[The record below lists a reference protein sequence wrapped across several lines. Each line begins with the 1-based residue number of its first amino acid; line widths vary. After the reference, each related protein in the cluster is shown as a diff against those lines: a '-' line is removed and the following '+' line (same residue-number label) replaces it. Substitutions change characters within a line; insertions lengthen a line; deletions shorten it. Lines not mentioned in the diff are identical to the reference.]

1 MAVLNPAPVALYIHW
16 PYCSRICPY
25 CDFNVTRDRGQTDT
39 QQALFEAIRA
49 DLRTQASWLG
59 PRRLASVFFGGG
71 TPSLMKPDWVAA
83 LIAEARMLFP
93 VKTDIEITL
102 EANPTDA
109 EIARYRA
116 FQAAGINRLS
126 IGIQSLD
133 DAALRFLGRNHSAR
147 EALTGLETALSVFE
161 RVSLDLIYALPEQS
175 LENWEDELRRAV
187 SLGIEHISPYQLT
200 IESETAF
207 GRAARRG
214 QLRIPDPEQGEAFY
228 DTTQSV
234 LTELGYEAY
243 EVSNHARGV
252 AARSQ
257 HNINVWEGVDYVGV
271 GPGAHGRLT
280 LFPDYMAMVFG
291 PARQDTEK
299 WAHGRLTFDNSR
311 HSTVAEPDLKA
322 YIARVRETG
331 HSVTPEPLSL
341 DEASEEALML
351 GLRLI
356 EGVRLERIAGLPL
369 NKRDE
374 LVAEGFL
381 ELTPQ
386 RLRATP
392 KGRVVLDRLLLELLS

>member
-71 TPSLMKPDWVAA
+71 TPSLMKPEWVAA
-83 LIAEARMLFP
+83 LIAEVKTLFP
-93 VKTDIEITL
+93 VETDIEITL

-147 EALTGLETALSVFE
+147 EALAGLETALSVFE

-175 LENWEDELRRAV
+175 LENWEAELRRAAH
-187 SLGIEHISPYQLT
+187 LGVEHISPYQLT
-200 IESETAF
+200 LESETAF

-234 LTELGYEAY
+234 LSELGYEAY

-271 GPGAHGRLT
+271 GPGSHGR
-280 LFPDYMAMVFG
+280 V
-291 PARQDTEK
+291 
-299 WAHGRLTFDNSR
+299 TFDSSR
-311 HSTVAEPDLKA
+311 HTTVAEPDLKA

-331 HSVTPEPLSL
+331 HSVTPEPLSPE
-341 DEASEEALML
+341 EASEEALML

-374 LVAEGFL
+374 LIAEGFL
-381 ELTPQ
+381 ELTSE

>member
-83 LIAEARMLFP
+83 LIAEAKTLFP
-93 VKTDIEITL
+93 VAGDIEITL

-175 LENWEDELRRAV
+175 LENWEDELRRTA

-234 LTELGYEAY
+234 LSELGYEAY

-257 HNINVWEGVDYVGV
+257 HNINVWEGVDYVGI
-271 GPGAHGRLT
+271 GPGSHGR
-280 LFPDYMAMVFG
+280 VS
-291 PARQDTEK
+291 
-299 WAHGRLTFDNSR
+299 FDNSR

-374 LVAEGFL
+374 LIAEGFL
-381 ELTPQ
+381 ELTPE

>member
-83 LIAEARMLFP
+83 LIAEAKTLFP
-93 VKTDIEITL
+93 VIGDIEITL

-175 LENWEDELRRAV
+175 LAKWEDELRRAAR
-187 SLGIEHISPYQLT
+187 LGVEHISPYQLT
-200 IESETAF
+200 IESDTAF

-234 LTELGYEAY
+234 LSELGYEAY

-271 GPGAHGRLT
+271 GPGSHGR
-280 LFPDYMAMVFG
+280 V
-291 PARQDTEK
+291 
-299 WAHGRLTFDNSR
+299 TFDNSR
-311 HSTVAEPDLKA
+311 HATVAEADLKA

-331 HSVTPEPLSL
+331 HSVTPEPLSAE
-341 DEASEEALML
+341 EASEEALML
-351 GLRLI
+351 GLRLV

-369 NKRDE
+369 KNRDE
-374 LVAEGFL
+374 LIAEGFL

>member
-1 MAVLNPAPVALYIHW
+1 MAVLTSAPVALYIHW

-25 CDFNVTRDRGQTDT
+25 CDFNVTRDRGQADT
-39 QQALFEAIRA
+39 QNALFEAIRA
-49 DLRTQASWLG
+49 DLRMQASWLG
-59 PRRLASVFFGGG
+59 PRRLVSVFFGGG

-83 LIAEARMLFP
+83 VINEAKTLFP
-93 VKTDIEITL
+93 VTNDIEITL

-126 IGIQSLD
+126 IGIQSLN

-147 EALTGLETALSVFE
+147 EALMGLETALSVFD
-161 RVSLDLIYALPEQS
+161 RVSLDLIYALPDQS
-175 LENWEDELRRAV
+175 LENWEDELRRAAH
-187 SLGIEHISPYQLT
+187 LGVEHISPYQLT

-214 QLRIPDPEQGEAFY
+214 QLRIPDPERGEAFY
-228 DTTQSV
+228 DQTQSV

-243 EVSNHARGV
+243 EVSNHARGKE
-252 AARSQ
+252 ARSK
-257 HNINVWEGVDYVGV
+257 HNINVWEGVDYVGI

-280 LFPDYMAMVFG
+280 FDK
-291 PARQDTEK
+291 ARH
-299 WAHGRLTFDNSR
+299 A
-311 HSTVAEPDLKA
+311 TVAEPDLKA

-331 HSVTPEPLSL
+331 HSVTREPLSPE
-341 DEASEEALML
+341 EASEEALML

-369 NKRDE
+369 NKSDE
-374 LVAEGFL
+374 LIAGGFL
-381 ELTPQ
+381 EATRE

>member
-71 TPSLMKPDWVAA
+71 TPSLMKPEWVAA
-83 LIAEARMLFP
+83 LIAEAKTLFP
-93 VKTDIEITL
+93 VETDIEITL

-147 EALTGLETALSVFE
+147 EALAGLETALSVFD

-175 LENWEDELRRAV
+175 LENWEAELRRAAH
-187 SLGIEHISPYQLT
+187 LGVEHISPYQLT
-200 IESETAF
+200 LESETAF

-234 LTELGYEAY
+234 LSELGYEAY
-243 EVSNHARGV
+243 EVSNHARGG

-271 GPGAHGRLT
+271 GPGS
-280 LFPDYMAMVFG
+280 
-291 PARQDTEK
+291 
-299 WAHGRLTFDNSR
+299 HGRLTFDNSR
-311 HSTVAEPDLKA
+311 HATVAEADLKA
-322 YIARVRETG
+322 YIARVRKTG
-331 HSVTPEPLSL
+331 HSVTPEPLSAE
-341 DEASEEALML
+341 EASEEALML

-369 NKRDE
+369 NKQDE
-374 LVAEGFL
+374 LIAEGFL

>member
-71 TPSLMKPDWVAA
+71 TPSLMKPEWVAA
-83 LIAEARMLFP
+83 LIAEVKTLFP
-93 VKTDIEITL
+93 VETDIEITL

-133 DAALRFLGRNHSAR
+133 DAALRFLGRNHSVR
-147 EALTGLETALSVFE
+147 EALAGLETALSVFE

-175 LENWEDELRRAV
+175 LETWDAELRRAAH
-187 SLGIEHISPYQLT
+187 LGVEHISPYPLT
-200 IESETAF
+200 LESETAF

-234 LTELGYEAY
+234 LSELGYEAY

-271 GPGAHGRLT
+271 GPGSHGR
-280 LFPDYMAMVFG
+280 V
-291 PARQDTEK
+291 
-299 WAHGRLTFDNSR
+299 TFDNSR
-311 HSTVAEPDLKA
+311 HATVAEADLKA

-331 HSVTPEPLSL
+331 HSVTPEPLSAE
-341 DEASEEALML
+341 EASEEALML

-374 LVAEGFL
+374 LIAEGFL
-381 ELTPQ
+381 ELSPQ

>member
-49 DLRTQASWLG
+49 DLKTQASWLG

-83 LIAEARMLFP
+83 LIAEAKTLFP
-93 VKTDIEITL
+93 VETGIEITL

-161 RVSLDLIYALPEQS
+161 RVSLDLIYALPDQS
-175 LENWEDELRRAV
+175 LENWEAELRRAAH
-187 SLGIEHISPYQLT
+187 LGVEHISPYQLT

-234 LTELGYEAY
+234 LSELGYEAY

-271 GPGAHGRLT
+271 GPGS
-280 LFPDYMAMVFG
+280 
-291 PARQDTEK
+291 
-299 WAHGRLTFDNSR
+299 HGRLTFDNSR
-311 HSTVAEPDLKA
+311 HATAAEPDLKA

-331 HSVTPEPLSL
+331 HSVTPKPLSPE
-341 DEASEEALML
+341 EASEEALML

-374 LVAEGFL
+374 LIAEGFL
-381 ELTPQ
+381 ELT
-386 RLRATP
+386 RERIRATP

>member
-25 CDFNVTRDRGQTDT
+25 CDFNVTRDRGHTDT

-83 LIAEARMLFP
+83 LINEAKTLFP
-93 VKTDIEITL
+93 VTGDIEITL

-116 FQAAGINRLS
+116 FLAAGINRLS
-126 IGIQSLD
+126 IGVQSLD
-133 DAALRFLGRNHSAR
+133 DVALRFLGRNHSAR
-147 EALTGLETALSVFE
+147 EALMGLETALSVFE
-161 RVSLDLIYALPEQS
+161 RVSLDLIYALPAQS
-175 LENWEDELRRAV
+175 LESWEDELRRAAR
-187 SLGIEHISPYQLT
+187 LGVEHISPYQLT
-200 IESETAF
+200 IEPETAF

-228 DTTQSV
+228 DKTQSV

-243 EVSNHARGV
+243 EVSNHARGK
-252 AARSQ
+252 AARSK

-271 GPGAHGRLT
+271 GPGSHGRLS
-280 LFPDYMAMVFG
+280 
-291 PARQDTEK
+291 
-299 WAHGRLTFDNSR
+299 FDNSR
-311 HSTVAEPDLKA
+311 HATVAEPDLKA
-322 YIARVRETG
+322 YIARVGETG
-331 HSVTPEPLSL
+331 DSVTPEPLSPE
-341 DEASEEALML
+341 EASEEALML

-356 EGVRLERIAGLPL
+356 EGVRLERIAGLAL
-369 NKRDE
+369 NKCNE
-374 LVAEGFL
+374 LIAGGFL
-381 ELTPQ
+381 ELTRE

>member
-83 LIAEARMLFP
+83 LIAEAKTLFP
-93 VKTDIEITL
+93 VAGDIEITL

-175 LENWEDELRRAV
+175 LENWEDELRR
-187 SLGIEHISPYQLT
+187 
-200 IESETAF
+200 
-207 GRAARRG
+207 
-214 QLRIPDPEQGEAFY
+214 
-228 DTTQSV
+228 
-234 LTELGYEAY
+234 
-243 EVSNHARGV
+243 
-252 AARSQ
+252 
-257 HNINVWEGVDYVGV
+257 
-271 GPGAHGRLT
+271 
-280 LFPDYMAMVFG
+280 
-291 PARQDTEK
+291 
-299 WAHGRLTFDNSR
+299 
-311 HSTVAEPDLKA
+311 
-322 YIARVRETG
+322 
-331 HSVTPEPLSL
+331 
-341 DEASEEALML
+341 
-351 GLRLI
+351 
-356 EGVRLERIAGLPL
+356 
-369 NKRDE
+369 
-374 LVAEGFL
+374 
-381 ELTPQ
+381 
-386 RLRATP
+386 
-392 KGRVVLDRLLLELLS
+392 

>member
-1 MAVLNPAPVALYIHW
+1 MAVLTSAPVALYIHW

-25 CDFNVTRDRGQTDT
+25 CDFNVTRDRGQADT
-39 QQALFEAIRA
+39 QNALFEAIRA
-49 DLRTQASWLG
+49 DLRMQASWLG
-59 PRRLASVFFGGG
+59 PRRLVSVFFGGG

-83 LIAEARMLFP
+83 VINEAKTLFL
-93 VKTDIEITL
+93 VTNDIEITL

-126 IGIQSLD
+126 IGIQSLN

-147 EALTGLETALSVFE
+147 EALMGLETALSVFD
-161 RVSLDLIYALPEQS
+161 RVSLDLIYALPDQS
-175 LENWEDELRRAV
+175 LENWEDELRRAAH
-187 SLGIEHISPYQLT
+187 LGVEHISPYQLT

-214 QLRIPDPEQGEAFY
+214 QLRIPDPERGEAFY
-228 DTTQSV
+228 DQTQSV

-243 EVSNHARGV
+243 EVSNHARGKE
-252 AARSQ
+252 ARSK
-257 HNINVWEGVDYVGV
+257 HNINVWEGVDYLGI

-280 LFPDYMAMVFG
+280 
-291 PARQDTEK
+291 
-299 WAHGRLTFDNSR
+299 FDNAR
-311 HSTVAEPDLKA
+311 HATVAEPDLKA

-331 HSVTPEPLSL
+331 HSVTREPLSPE
-341 DEASEEALML
+341 EASEEALML

-369 NKRDE
+369 NKSDE
-374 LVAEGFL
+374 LIAGGFL
-381 ELTPQ
+381 EATRE

>member
-83 LIAEARMLFP
+83 LIAEAKTLFP
-93 VKTDIEITL
+93 VTGNIEITL

-147 EALTGLETALSVFE
+147 EAIIGLETALSVFE
-161 RVSLDLIYALPEQS
+161 RVSLDLIYALPDQS
-175 LENWEDELRRAV
+175 LENWEAELRRAAH
-187 SLGIEHISPYQLT
+187 LGVEHISPYQLT

-234 LTELGYEAY
+234 LSELGYEAY

-271 GPGAHGRLT
+271 GPGSHGR
-280 LFPDYMAMVFG
+280 V
-291 PARQDTEK
+291 
-299 WAHGRLTFDNSR
+299 TFDNSR
-311 HSTVAEPDLKA
+311 HATVAEADLKA

-331 HSVTPEPLSL
+331 HSVTPEPLSPE
-341 DEASEEALML
+341 EASEEALML

-369 NKRDE
+369 KNRDE
-374 LVAEGFL
+374 LIAEGFL